1 MEASRFRGGY
11 AEREETRQDVIS
23 ELRILRKAKKQ
34 IWAESRKPQD
44 AKQHPHFGTSAY
56 GIRVLLLNLD
66 RSSVAL

>member
-1 MEASRFRGGY
+1 MRVRNVKKHHDEK
-11 AEREETRQDVIS
+11 VIS
-23 ELRILRKAKKQ
+23 ELRILRKAKQ
-34 IWAESRKPQD
+34 SNLAESHKPQD